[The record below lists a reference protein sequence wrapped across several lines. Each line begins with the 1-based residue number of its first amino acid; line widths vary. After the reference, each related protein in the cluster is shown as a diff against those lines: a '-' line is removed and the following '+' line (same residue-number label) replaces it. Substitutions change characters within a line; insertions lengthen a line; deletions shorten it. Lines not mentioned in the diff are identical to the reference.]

1 MYFIYIFDLHPPIST
16 YVICYVTLL
25 KITRNSLWQRPERL
39 LRIFDKIAG
48 SCQDNFENSVLEAHD
63 LRTHGKDEEKKMG
76 IEDIFLVI
84 VVSFGFPFFE
94 RNN

>member
-1 MYFIYIFDLHPPIST
+1 M
-16 YVICYVTLL
+16 LL

-48 SCQDNFENSVLEAHD
+48 SCQDNFVNSVLEAHD
-63 LRTHGKDEEKKMG
+63 LRTHEMDEEKKMG

-84 VVSFGFPFFE
+84 VVSFGFQFFE